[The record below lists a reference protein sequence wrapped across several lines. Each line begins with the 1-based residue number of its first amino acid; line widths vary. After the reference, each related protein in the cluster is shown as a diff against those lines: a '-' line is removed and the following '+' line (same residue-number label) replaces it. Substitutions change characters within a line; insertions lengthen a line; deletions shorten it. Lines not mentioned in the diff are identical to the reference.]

1 MHGDTSNA
9 RCAGQGSP
17 MPLKRLTFHYIRL
30 YSAQLSKNPA
40 VIDLSLA
47 LRARSLLALNLV
59 SERTLE
65 L

>member
-1 MHGDTSNA
+1 
-9 RCAGQGSP
+9 

-40 VIDLSLA
+40 VINLSLA
-47 LRARSLLALNLV
+47 LRARTLLALNLV